1 VKDRLTIEQLAG
13 RVGMT
18 VRNIRAHQTRGLL
31 PPPGLEGRTGYY
43 GAEHVARLE
52 LIKDMQSSGF
62 NLNSIKKLLDRTPM
76 GAGED
81 VLRFERAVM
90 APWDSERP
98 MVFDA
103 GELIDLLGGEIDRGL
118 VARAIELG
126 LIVDLGDGR
135 FEAPSPALVRAG
147 AQVVAMGIPATR
159 VLDTLERLMVNT
171 EGIAEAFVDLF
182 LEDVWKPFERDGS
195 PETAWSRVNNSLE
208 QLRPIAS
215 EVLLAAFHHTM
226 GRAVEEA
233 FGERLKRPERGVE
246 EAG

>member
-1 VKDRLTIEQLAG
+1 VKNRLTIEQVAS

-31 PPPGLEGRTGYY
+31 PPPDLEGRTGYY
-43 GAEHVARLE
+43 GDEHVARLE

-62 NLNSIKKLLDRTPM
+62 NLSAIKKLLDRTPV
-76 GAGED
+76 GTGED
-81 VLRFERAVM
+81 VLRFERALM

-103 GELIDLLGGEIDRGL
+103 SELTELLGGEIDAGL
-118 VARAIELG
+118 AARAVELG
-126 LIVDLGDGR
+126 VIVDLGDGR
-135 FEAPSPALVRAG
+135 FEAPSPALIRAG

-159 VLDTLERLMVNT
+159 VLDTLERLMVNA
-171 EGIAEAFVDLF
+171 EGVAGAFVDLF

-195 PETAWSRVNNSLE
+195 PETAWPRVNDSLE

-233 FGERLKRPERGVE
+233 FGERLRRPERG
-246 EAG
+246 AQRR

>member
-1 VKDRLTIEQLAG
+1 VKNRLTIEQVAS

-31 PPPGLEGRTGYY
+31 PPPDLEGRTGYY
-43 GAEHVARLE
+43 GVEHVARLE

-62 NLNSIKKLLDRTPM
+62 NLSAIKKLLDRTPV
-76 GAGED
+76 GTGED
-81 VLRFERAVM
+81 VLRFERALM

-103 GELIDLLGGEIDRGL
+103 SELTELLGGEIDAGL
-118 VARAIELG
+118 AARAVELG
-126 LIVDLGDGR
+126 VIVDLGDGR
-135 FEAPSPALVRAG
+135 FEAPSPALIRAG

-159 VLDTLERLMVNT
+159 VLDTLERLMVNA
-171 EGIAEAFVDLF
+171 EGVAGAFVDLF

-195 PETAWSRVNNSLE
+195 PETAWPRVNDSLE

-233 FGERLKRPERGVE
+233 FGERLRRPERGVQRR
-246 EAG
+246 

>member
-1 VKDRLTIEQLAG
+1 MKDRLTIEQLAG

-62 NLNSIKKLLDRTPM
+62 NLNSIKKLLDRTPV

-159 VLDTLERLMVNT
+159 VLDTLERLMVNA
-171 EGIAEAFVDLF
+171 EGIAGAFVDLF

-195 PETAWSRVNNSLE
+195 PEAAWSRVNNSLE

-233 FGERLKRPERGVE
+233 FGERLQRPERGVE

>member
-1 VKDRLTIEQLAG
+1 VKDRLTIEQVAS

-31 PPPGLEGRTGYY
+31 PPPDLEGRTGYY
-43 GAEHVARLE
+43 GVEHVARLE

-62 NLNSIKKLLDRTPM
+62 NLSAIKKLLDRTPV

-81 VLRFERAVM
+81 VLRFERALM

-103 GELIDLLGGEIDRGL
+103 SELTELLGGEIDAGL
-118 VARAIELG
+118 AARAVELG
-126 LIVDLGDGR
+126 VIVDLGDGR
-135 FEAPSPALVRAG
+135 FEAPSPALIRAG

-159 VLDTLERLMVNT
+159 VLDTLERLMVNA
-171 EGIAEAFVDLF
+171 EGVAGAFVDLF

-195 PETAWSRVNNSLE
+195 LETAWPRVNDSLE

-215 EVLLAAFHHTM
+215 EVLLSAFHHTM

-233 FGERLKRPERGVE
+233 FGERLRRPERGFQRR
-246 EAG
+246 

>member
-1 VKDRLTIEQLAG
+1 MNDRLTIEQVAS

-31 PPPGLEGRTGYY
+31 PPPDLEGRTGYY
-43 GAEHVARLE
+43 RAEHVARLE
-52 LIKDMQSSGF
+52 LIKDMQTSGF
-62 NLNSIKKLLDRTPM
+62 NLNAIKKLLDRTPV

-81 VLRFERAVM
+81 LLRFERALM
-90 APWDSERP
+90 APWASERP

-103 GELIDLLGGEIDRGL
+103 SELTELLGGAIDTGL
-118 VARAIELG
+118 AARAVELG
-126 LIVDLGDGR
+126 VIVDLGDGR
-135 FEAPSPALVRAG
+135 FEAPSPALIRAA

-159 VLDTLERLMVNT
+159 VLDTLERLMVNA
-171 EGIAEAFVDLF
+171 EGIAGAFVDLF
-182 LEDVWKPFERDGS
+182 LEDVWKPLERDGS
-195 PETAWSRVNNSLE
+195 PETAWPRVNDSLE

-233 FGERLKRPERGVE
+233 FGERLRVPERGVQQR
-246 EAG
+246 

>member
-1 VKDRLTIEQLAG
+1 VKDRLTIDQVAG

-31 PPPGLEGRTGYY
+31 PPPELAGRTGYY

-62 NLNSIKKLLDRTPM
+62 NLNAIRKLLDRTPV

-81 VLRFERAVM
+81 VLRFERALM
-90 APWDSERP
+90 APWDSEEP
-98 MVFDA
+98 MVFGAEELA
-103 GELIDLLGGEIDRGL
+103 GLLGGEIDEAL
-118 VARAIELG
+118 ATRALELG
-126 LIVDLGDGR
+126 VIVDLGDGR
-135 FEAPSPALVRAG
+135 FEAPSPALIRAG
-147 AQVVAMGIPATR
+147 AQVVAMGIPAAR
-159 VLDTLERLMVNT
+159 VLDTLERLMAHADGV
-171 EGIAEAFVDLF
+171 AAAFVDLF
-182 LEDVWKPFERDGS
+182 LEDIWKPFEREGS
-195 PETAWSRVNNSLE
+195 PEGAWSRVNNSLE

-233 FGERLKRPERGVE
+233 FGERLHRSEDGAA